1 MWLQN
6 AYLRAGQC
14 AADNWSISRFIRK
27 HFDAE
32 VLTADSAAE
41 ALDKLRAGR
50 FDLVLVN
57 RVFDADGSSGME
69 VIKEM
74 HADREL
80 QAIPVM
86 LVSNYEDPQREAVEL
101 GAAPGFGKAALG
113 QPQTVARLKA
123 FLG

>member
-1 MWLQN
+1 MATKRVLS
-6 AYLRAGQC
+6 AGQC

-32 VLTADSAAE
+32 VLTTDSASE
-41 ALDKLRAGR
+41 ALDQLRAGR

-74 HADREL
+74 HADPEL
-80 QAIPVM
+80 QIIPVM
-86 LVSNYEDPQREAVEL
+86 LVSNYEDSQREAVEL
-101 GAAPGFGKAALG
+101 GAVPGFGKAALG

>member
-1 MWLQN
+1 VAAKRVLS
-6 AYLRAGQC
+6 AGQC

-32 VLTADSAAE
+32 VLTADSASE
-41 ALDKLRAGR
+41 ALDQLRAGR

-74 HADREL
+74 RADPDLR
-80 QAIPVM
+80 AIPVM

-123 FLG
+123 FLE

>member
-1 MWLQN
+1 MAAKRVLS
-6 AYLRAGQC
+6 AGQC